1 VQDRVR
7 LAGRVVL
14 AAGRE
19 PEAVVLVEADGLR
32 VLLVDVDR
40 RGGEVRERVLQ
51 QQTAATVAPRAV
63 GVRRITG
70 R

>member
-1 VQDRVR
+1 VP
-7 LAGRVVL
+7 

>member
-1 VQDRVR
+1 
-7 LAGRVVL
+7 VL

-40 RGGEVRERVLQ
+40 RGGEMRERVLQ